1 MNDLEGKEQTDRW
14 TYTPDGC
21 AVVPFS
27 SLWKSVLR
35 EHNKT
40 HWGVDA
46 IYKYPNKVIVSC
58 NLYNATKQAIH
69 QCEICLKN
77 NPNARR
83 GYKWHLSGQRTFQE
97 NNGK

>member
-40 HWGVDA
+40 H
-46 IYKYPNKVIVSC
+46 
-58 NLYNATKQAIH
+58 
-69 QCEICLKN
+69 
-77 NPNARR
+77 
-83 GYKWHLSGQRTFQE
+83 
-97 NNGK
+97 